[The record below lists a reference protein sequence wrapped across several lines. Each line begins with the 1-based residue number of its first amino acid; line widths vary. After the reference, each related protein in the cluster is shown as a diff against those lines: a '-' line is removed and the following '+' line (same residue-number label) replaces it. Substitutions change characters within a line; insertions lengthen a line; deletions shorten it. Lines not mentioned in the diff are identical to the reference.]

1 MELTEA
7 KRAMLDGA
15 AVGCKGILYD
25 RILRISMAVTPPA
38 RGTAAKME
46 YRSPITYT
54 CDLLDRAT
62 KHSITVARLEDVI
75 SEEEHRGNT
84 IAEITGG

>member
-25 RILRISMAVTPPA
+25 RILRISMAATPPA
-38 RGTAAKME
+38 RGMAAKME
-46 YRSPITYT
+46 YRPPITYT

-62 KHSITVARLEDVI
+62 KRSVLLRNIFIALVLRLLVL
-75 SEEEHRGNT
+75 R
-84 IAEITGG
+84 